1 MAGKYSRR
9 GFLKLIGKSSLGLCL
24 ANISCTAKRA
34 AVSGRPNILLC
45 ISDNH
50 YYSHLG
56 CYGDSVVKTPNV
68 DSIAEKGIRFVNA
81 YCASPSCSPAR
92 AGLVTGQDI
101 WRLEEGADL
110 WSTLPSKFITYTD
123 LLEQGG
129 YFVGHQ
135 GEGWGP
141 GSVEAG
147 GRKRNPAGDTFESFE
162 AFLNANTESKPWS
175 FWFCS
180 TDPHRPYK
188 LGSGAASGMDLDKV
202 VVPPYLP
209 DCEEVR
215 GDICDYY
222 FEVQRF
228 DEQVGQAIRK
238 LEALG
243 EIENTIIVVCSDNGW
258 QMPRGLANLYDFG
271 TRVPLI
277 VSWKGRIPAKR
288 VSDDFVNL
296 NDLAPTFL
304 EFGGQEVP
312 ACMTAKSI
320 KGILLSEKSGRI
332 EKERNFVIMARE
344 RHALCRKGGLGY
356 PGRAIR
362 TDDYLYIR
370 NYEPDRWPAGDP
382 PLFGD
387 IDAHMLQYYAATKE
401 YMMSHKDDPKVKP
414 LYEQAFLKRPAEE
427 LYDLKKDPYQMNNVA
442 SDAGYAEIK
451 SELSNKLEGYLKE
464 TKDPRVLGKE
474 IIWDRQ
480 AYYLESDFVGR
491 PRKEA
496 IEKFGLQE
504 EYDYRAK

>member
-1 MAGKYSRR
+1 M
-9 GFLKLIGKSSLGLCL
+9 
-24 ANISCTAKRA
+24 
-34 AVSGRPNILLC
+34 
-45 ISDNH
+45 
-50 YYSHLG
+50 G

-68 DSIAEKGIRFVNA
+68 DSIAEKGVRFVNA

-123 LLEQGG
+123 LLEEGG

-135 GEGWGP
+135 GKGWGP

-162 AFLNANTESKPWS
+162 AFLKANTEDKPWS
-175 FWFCS
+175 FWLCS
-180 TDPHRPYK
+180 KDPHRPYK
-188 LGSGAASGMDLDKV
+188 LGSGAASGMDLEKV

-209 DCEEVR
+209 DCKEVR

-243 EIENTIIVVCSDNGW
+243 EIENTIIVVCGDNGW

-277 VSWKGRIPAKR
+277 VSWKGHSAAKR
-288 VSDDFVNL
+288 VLDDFVNL

-304 EFGGQEVP
+304 EFAGQEIP
-312 ACMTAKSI
+312 ECMTAKSI
-320 KGILLSEKSGRI
+320 KNILLSEGSGRI
-332 EKERNFVIMARE
+332 EKERDFVIMARE

-362 TDDYLYIR
+362 TDAYLYIR
-370 NYEPDRWPAGDP
+370 NYEPDRWAAGDP

-401 YMMSHKDDPKVKP
+401 YMMSHKDEPAVRP

-427 LYDLKKDPYQMNNVA
+427 LFDLKKDPYQMNNVA
-442 SDAGYAEIK
+442 EGAEYAEVK
-451 SELSNKLEGYLKE
+451 SELSGKLERYLKE
-464 TKDPRVLGKE
+464 TKDPRILGKE
-474 IIWDRQ
+474 IIWDKQ
-480 AYYLESDFVGR
+480 AYYLEADYVGQ

-496 IEKFGLQE
+496 RGKFGLRESYNYRE
-504 EYDYRAK
+504 EGE